1 MESDGQPCEGRC
13 TKNSQCA
20 REEFYAVKSVEVQRL
35 DGLVDFM
42 RRWKYPRLATILCP
56 KVWTIRRR
64 VVLNTTIYDKQ
75 SCAAV
80 KDVRMCL
87 CIRDC

>member
-20 REEFYAVKSVEVQRL
+20 RGEFYAVKSVEVQRL

-42 RRWKYPRLATILCP
+42 RRFGVGNTL
-56 KVWTIRRR
+56 VWRPFC
-64 VVLNTTIYDKQ
+64 VQKFGQ
-75 SCAAV
+75 
-80 KDVRMCL
+80 
-87 CIRDC
+87 